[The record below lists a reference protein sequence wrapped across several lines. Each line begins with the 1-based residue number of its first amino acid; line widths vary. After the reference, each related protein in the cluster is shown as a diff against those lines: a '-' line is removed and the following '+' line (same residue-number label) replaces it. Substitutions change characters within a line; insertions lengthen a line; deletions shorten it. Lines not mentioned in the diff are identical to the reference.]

1 MMAHADFIEFKASRS
16 HSQYKLN
23 SIDFDD
29 FAYNLNK
36 TIYNFQKS
44 QEGKTID
51 KISKFRRAKSF
62 LQVKNH
68 ESTNAI
74 YQTFSR
80 NAPGFD
86 ENETKELMELILQ
99 LEYLFI
105 LYHKFY
111 PDQSNPILLTSYL
124 NCLTYNKEKY
134 FDNYTNDIS
143 ETLQMSILR
152 NSQQRII
159 EEKTDENLIKF
170 LVNEINRRNK
180 YKKNMQ
186 LIRSDLNKFQ
196 KLQQNY
202 EIQRKTK
209 QLEHTK
215 SNLLVASLKITFQ
228 NDQNHSVNVRF
239 PLIDKNKSLCLD
251 FEKLLKQGDIHDLFK
266 QWNNYID
273 ITSSHS
279 EITLLISIIQDLFQ
293 EDSWIIKSIV
303 EQIQDEFIISTQKIV
318 LQIGA
323 LTQFC
328 PKCLTVYDRS
338 HKEIA
343 YLLQSKLQQQLSN
356 FQINENLNIEKQVM
370 IMQNSQ
376 EELQKED
383 QRHSLEN
390 ALLQSNNLKMCL
402 IPQGL
407 MSQLFF
413 IHRYCDDGSLVEE
426 EEDQGQSQSQCQS
439 QEQKQDSQSIKQL
452 DNSQI
457 KFNQQFVRQASRRT
471 SLISFGYSEMQ
482 AEYSNFQPLRQKLT
496 DMKIHS
502 TVYME
507 NMDKKEWKKIFDKIK
522 QEKMQNKDF
531 LKTKSISSN
540 SSFDINCNDE
550 KFLKQ
555 MKVFLQ
561 NQQMR
566 RQ

>member
-62 LQVKNH
+62 LQVKNN
-68 ESTNAI
+68 ESTNSI

-80 NAPGFD
+80 SAPGFD

-111 PDQSNPILLTSYL
+111 PDQSNPVLLTSYL

-196 KLQQNY
+196 KLQQNF

-209 QLEHTK
+209 QLEYTK
-215 SNLLVASLKITFQ
+215 SNMLVASLKIKFQ
-228 NDQNHSVNVRF
+228 NDQNQSVNVRF

-251 FEKLLKQGDIHDLFK
+251 LEKLLKQGDIHDLFK

-273 ITSSHS
+273 ISSSHS

-293 EDSWIIKSIV
+293 EDSWIIKSIL
-303 EQIQDEFIISTQKIV
+303 EQLQNESIISTQRII

-328 PKCLTVYDRS
+328 PKCLSVLDRS

-343 YLLQSKLQQQLSN
+343 TLIQQKLQQYLQNL
-356 FQINENLNIEKQVM
+356 QINETLNIQKQVM

-390 ALLQSNNLKMCL
+390 ALVQSKNIKMCL

-413 IHRYCDDGSLVEE
+413 IHRYCDDGTQAEE
-426 EEDQGQSQSQCQS
+426 EEEQHENQVQG
-439 QEQKQDSQSIKQL
+439 QKQDIQQITQL
-452 DNSQI
+452 ENSQI

-482 AEYSNFQPLRQKLT
+482 AEYSNFEPLRQKLT

-502 TVYME
+502 TIYME
-507 NMDKKEWKKIFDKIK
+507 NVDKKEWKKIFDKIK
-522 QEKMQNKDF
+522 QEKDQKKDI
-531 LKTKSISSN
+531 LKTSSISSN
-540 SSFDINCNDE
+540 SSFEMNCNDE

>member
-62 LQVKNH
+62 LNVKKH
-68 ESTNAI
+68 EQTNTL

-86 ENETKELMELILQ
+86 ESETKELMELILQ

-111 PDQSNPILLTSYL
+111 PDQSNPNLLTSYL

-202 EIQRKTK
+202 EIQRKNK
-209 QLEHTK
+209 QLEYTK
-215 SNLLVASLKITFQ
+215 SNMLVASLKIILK
-228 NDQNHSVNVRF
+228 NDQNHSINVRF
-239 PLIDKNKSLCLD
+239 PLIDQNKSFCLD

-293 EDSWIIKSIV
+293 EESWIIKSIL
-303 EQIQDEFIISTQKIV
+303 EQVQDESIISTDKII

-328 PKCLTVYDRS
+328 PKCLTVMDRS

-356 FQINENLNIEKQVM
+356 LQINENLSIEKQVM

-376 EELQKED
+376 EELEKED

-390 ALLQSNNLKMCL
+390 ALLQSNNIKMCL

-413 IHRYCDDGSLVEE
+413 IHRYSDNGIQAE
-426 EEDQGQSQSQCQS
+426 EEDDEQNQIKF
-439 QEQKQDSQSIKQL
+439 QEQKKEYQKQTQL
-452 DNSQI
+452 ENSQI
-457 KFNQQFVRQASRRT
+457 KFNRQFVRQASRRT

-482 AEYSNFQPLRQKLT
+482 AEYSNFEPLRQKLT

-507 NMDKKEWKKIFDKIK
+507 NVDRKEWKKIFDKIK
-522 QEKMQNKDF
+522 QEKMNNQDF
-531 LKTKSISSN
+531 LNNQSISSN
-540 SSFDINCNDE
+540 SSFEINCNDE

>member
-16 HSQYKLN
+16 HSQYKLD

-44 QEGKTID
+44 QQGKTID
-51 KISKFRRAKSF
+51 KMSKFRRAKSF
-62 LQVKNH
+62 SQVKIN
-68 ESTNAI
+68 ESTNSI
-74 YQTFSR
+74 YQTFNRS
-80 NAPGFD
+80 APGFD

-111 PDQSNPILLTSYL
+111 PDQSNPVLLTSYL

-196 KLQQNY
+196 KLQQNF

-209 QLEHTK
+209 QLEYTK
-215 SNLLVASLKITFQ
+215 SNMLVASLKITFQ
-228 NDQNHSVNVRF
+228 NDQNQSVNVRF

-251 FEKLLKQGDIHDLFK
+251 FEKLLKQGDIYDLFK

-273 ITSSHS
+273 ISSSHS

-293 EDSWIIKSIV
+293 EDSWIIKSIL
-303 EQIQDEFIISTQKIV
+303 EQLQNESIMSIQRII

-328 PKCLTVYDRS
+328 PKCLTVLDRS

-343 YLLQSKLQQQLSN
+343 NLLQSKLQQYLQN
-356 FQINENLNIEKQVM
+356 FQINETLNVEKQVM

-390 ALLQSNNLKMCL
+390 TLLQSNNLKMCL

-413 IHRYCDDGSLVEE
+413 IHRYCDDGTQAEE
-426 EEDQGQSQSQCQS
+426 EEEQHENQVQV
-439 QEQKQDSQSIKQL
+439 QKQDTQQIAQL
-452 DNSQI
+452 ENSQI

-482 AEYSNFQPLRQKLT
+482 AEYSNFEPLRQKLT

-507 NMDKKEWKKIFDKIK
+507 NADKKEWKKIFDKIK
-522 QEKMQNKDF
+522 QEKNQKKDV
-531 LKTKSISSN
+531 LKTQSISSN
-540 SSFDINCNDE
+540 SSFEINCNDE

>member
-1 MMAHADFIEFKASRS
+1 MMAHADFIQFKAARS
-16 HSQYKLN
+16 HSQYKLEN
-23 SIDFDD
+23 IDFDD

-36 TIYNFQKS
+36 TIYNFQMS
-44 QEGKTID
+44 QQGKTID

-62 LQVKNH
+62 LEVKNH
-68 ESTNAI
+68 GSTNAL

-80 NAPGFD
+80 SAPGFD
-86 ENETKELMELILQ
+86 EIETKELMELILQ

-124 NCLTYNKEKY
+124 NCLAYNKEKY

-159 EEKTDENLIKF
+159 DEKTDENLLKF

-186 LIRSDLNKFQ
+186 LIRNDLNKFQ

-215 SNLLVASLKITFQ
+215 SNMLVASLKIIFQ
-228 NDQNHSVNVRF
+228 NEQNHSVIVRF

-251 FEKLLKQGDIHDLFK
+251 FEKLLKQGDIHDLFQ
-266 QWNNYID
+266 QWNHYID

-293 EDSWIIKSIV
+293 EDSWIIKSIL
-303 EQIQDEFIISTQKIV
+303 EQLQDESIIYTQKII

-328 PKCLTVYDRS
+328 PKCLTVMDRS

-343 YLLQSKLQQQLSN
+343 TLLQSKLQQQLSN
-356 FQINENLNIEKQVM
+356 FQINDNLNIQKQVM
-370 IMQNSQ
+370 IIQNSQ
-376 EELQKED
+376 EELQKEN
-383 QRHSLEN
+383 QRHCLEN
-390 ALLQSNNLKMCL
+390 SLLQLNYLKMCI

-413 IHRYCDDGSLVEE
+413 IHRYSDDGNQMEE
-426 EEDQGQSQSQCQS
+426 EEEEQSNFT
-439 QEQKQDSQSIKQL
+439 QEKQKVDYQQYLQL
-452 DNSQI
+452 ENSPT
-457 KFNQQFVRQASRRT
+457 KFNRQFVRQASRRT

-482 AEYSNFQPLRQKLT
+482 AEYQNFEPLRQKLT
-496 DMKIHS
+496 DMKLHS
-502 TVYME
+502 TVYMD
-507 NMDKKEWKKIFDKIK
+507 NVDKKEWKKLFDKIK
-522 QEKMQNKDF
+522 QEKIKNQDF
-531 LKTKSISSN
+531 IKTQSISSN
-540 SSFDINCNDE
+540 TSFEMNCNDE

-555 MKVFLQ
+555 MKIFLQ

>member
-1 MMAHADFIEFKASRS
+1 MMAQADFIEFKASRS

-62 LQVKNH
+62 LYVKKH

-111 PDQSNPILLTSYL
+111 PDQSNPVLLTSYL

-215 SNLLVASLKITFQ
+215 SNMLVASLKIVFQ
-228 NDQNHSVNVRF
+228 NTQNHSINVRF
-239 PLIDKNKSLCLD
+239 PLIDQNKSLCLD

-279 EITLLISIIQDLFQ
+279 EITLLISIVQDLFQ
-293 EDSWIIKSIV
+293 EESWIIKSIL
-303 EQIQDEFIISTQKIV
+303 EQVQDESIISIDKII

-328 PKCLTVYDRS
+328 PKCLNVMDRS

-343 YLLQSKLQQQLSN
+343 YLLQSKLQKQLLSL
-356 FQINENLNIEKQVM
+356 QINENLSIQKQVM

-383 QRHSLEN
+383 ERHSLEN

-413 IHRYCDDGSLVEE
+413 IHRYSDNGTQAEE
-426 EEDQGQSQSQCQS
+426 EEEQHQI
-439 QEQKQDSQSIKQL
+439 QEQKQDSQQKIQL
-452 DNSQI
+452 ENSQI
-457 KFNQQFVRQASRRT
+457 KFNRQFVRQASRRT

-482 AEYSNFQPLRQKLT
+482 AEYSDFEPLRQKLT

-507 NMDKKEWKKIFDKIK
+507 NADKKEWKKIFDKIK
-522 QEKMQNKDF
+522 QEKMQNQEF
-531 LKTKSISSN
+531 LKNQSISSN
-540 SSFDINCNDE
+540 SSFEMNCIDE